1 MFDIAKYCSL
11 LLALRRLFC
20 NNCLAS
26 LLSPLCSNFH
36 LRQSFSQIMDENL
49 PKYLGLLF
57 RFLFQVVS
65 FHQNCFCVTHLHQ
78 IKFFRIFSCS
88 GFTKTLELQNLN
100 SVGKHCTLLL
110 GLLSF
115 LLTSSYMKSNKGR
128 RRVLLV
134 LICDIVDG
142 WRGRHHISL
151 RISQNYL

>member
-1 MFDIAKYCSL
+1 MFKIAKYCSL

-36 LRQSFSQIMDENL
+36 LRQSFSQTMDENL

-65 FHQNCFCVTHLHQ
+65 FHQTCFCVTYLHQ

-88 GFTKTLELQNLN
+88 GFYKNIRIAKPQQCRQTLHT
-100 SVGKHCTLLL
+100 SSWAS
-110 GLLSF
+110 LLSF
-115 LLTSSYMKSNKGR
+115 DLLLHEDQQRQEKNSPCSH
-128 RRVLLV
+128 L
-134 LICDIVDG
+134 
-142 WRGRHHISL
+142 
-151 RISQNYL
+151 